1 MSKFTPM
8 IEQYLEVK
16 AQHQDA
22 ILFFRLGDFYEM
34 FFEDAVLAARELEI
48 VLTAR
53 DGGLQQKIPM
63 CGIPYHA
70 VNNYLPRLIS
80 RGYKVAIC
88 EQVEDPKQASGI
100 VKREVIRI
108 ISPGTILEDFMLDE
122 GVSNYLA
129 AVDMV
134 EDTIG
139 FAYIDISTGEFKL
152 TEMKGRN
159 ALADLQA
166 ELQRVAP
173 AECLLSARLT
183 HNSLWEDQPLGSDF
197 LFSDYPEPDLD
208 PEHSRQILADH
219 FGQESLDDWG
229 ISGYHTGM
237 QAAAMIISFLYNTQK
252 SRLLH
257 LDSLQIYQSS
267 DYMELDSFT
276 RRNLELTATIRQ
288 NRKEGSLL
296 DVLDHCRTPMGKRNL
311 RRWLEQPLMNMEAI
325 EKRLDGVEELF
336 SNIGLRQSGRDTVNK
351 IYDLERLCGK
361 LGSPLLNPR
370 DLLALKQS
378 LALLPAIKEVLSDS
392 RSDILRE
399 IAGLNELA
407 EVHAIIESTI
417 DEEAPLTVREG
428 GIIKR
433 GYRPEIDE
441 LKALSA
447 QGKDFLLDYENR
459 EKARTGMKYLK
470 VSYNKVFGYY
480 IEVSKSN
487 LNMVPAD
494 YIRKQTL
501 VNTERYIT
509 EELKNYED
517 KIVGAYDKLCV
528 LEYDCF
534 VEIKQKL
541 EPFIPAI
548 QASSK
553 AVADFDCLLA
563 LAQVAYMNDYVRPQ
577 LSRDGRLEIKGGRH
591 PVVEKS
597 LQNIRFIPNDILL
610 DSRDNRFAIITG
622 PNMGGKST
630 YMRQAALINI
640 MAQIG
645 SFVPAGEAKVS
656 IVDRVFT
663 RVGAADDLA
672 AGQSTFMVEMV
683 ELAHILNH
691 ATANSL
697 IILDEIGRG
706 TSTYDGLS
714 IAQAASEYIHD
725 KVKARTLFATHYHE
739 ITRLAEE
746 KSGIVNLSVS
756 VMESAG
762 TVTFL
767 KKVLPGKAD
776 KSYGIHVAQMAGLP
790 RAVID
795 RAYEV
800 LATLENLEKPARQAV
815 VQQISLFGEEP
826 NEILEELDHLD
837 LDNLNAREALM
848 ILYRWQ
854 EKRRR

>member
-16 AQHQDA
+16 SRHQDA

-48 VLTAR
+48 VLTSR
-53 DGGLQQKIPM
+53 DGGKQKIPM

-88 EQVEDPKQASGI
+88 EQVEDPKKAIGI
-100 VKREVIRI
+100 VRREVTRI

-122 GVSNYLA
+122 GANNYLA
-129 AVDMV
+129 AVDID
-134 EDTIG
+134 EETIG
-139 FAYIDISTGEFKL
+139 FSYIDISTGEFLL
-152 TEMKGRN
+152 TELKGKN
-159 ALADLQA
+159 ALQDLQS

-183 HNSLWEDQPLGSDF
+183 SNSLWKDKPLGNDF
-197 LFSDYPEPDLD
+197 LFTDFPADDMVLSQ
-208 PEHSRQILADH
+208 SRQMLISH
-219 FGQESLDDWG
+219 FGEDSFDEWG
-229 ISGYHTGM
+229 ITACQAGTL
-237 QAAAMIISFLYNTQK
+237 AAAMIVSFLYTTQK

-257 LDSLQIYQSS
+257 IDKLQIYRSNEF
-267 DYMELDSFT
+267 MELDGFT
-276 RRNLELTATIRQ
+276 RRNLELTSTIRQ

-296 DVLDHCRTPMGKRNL
+296 DVLDQCRTPMGKRAL
-311 RRWLEQPLMNMEAI
+311 RRWLEQPLMNMETI
-325 EKRLDGVEELF
+325 NKRLDGVEELWADI
-336 SNIGLRQSGRDTVNK
+336 SLRQSGRDAVNK
-351 IYDLERLCGK
+351 IYDLERLSGK

-378 LALLPAIKEVLSDS
+378 LALLPAIKDILHDC
-392 RSDILRE
+392 RSEILRE
-399 IAGLNELA
+399 IANLDLLT
-407 EVHAIIESTI
+407 EVHCIIDAAI
-417 DEEAPLTVREG
+417 DEDAALTVREG
-428 GIIKR
+428 GIIKS
-433 GYRPEIDE
+433 GYRADIDE
-441 LKALSA
+441 LKTLGT
-447 QGKDFLLDYENR
+447 QGKNFLLEYENR

-487 LNMVPAD
+487 LGMVPAD

-517 KIVGAYDKLCV
+517 KILGAHEKLCV

-534 VEIKQKL
+534 MEIKQQL

-548 QASSK
+548 QASAK
-553 AVADFDCLLA
+553 AVAELDCLLS
-563 LAQVAYMNDYVRPQ
+563 LAQVAFLNNYVRPC
-577 LSRDGRLEIKGGRH
+577 LSRDGKLEIRAGRH

-597 LQNIRFIPNDILL
+597 LYEGRFVPNDIMI

-645 SFVPAGEAKVS
+645 SFVPASEARIS

-663 RVGAADDLA
+663 RVGAADDLS

-683 ELAHILNH
+683 ELAHILTN

-714 IAQAASEYIHD
+714 IAQAVSEYIHD

-739 ITRLAEE
+739 LTRLAED
-746 KSGIVNLSVS
+746 KKGIVNLSVS
-756 VMESAG
+756 VMESVD

-790 RAVID
+790 RPVID
-795 RAYEV
+795 RSYEI
-800 LATLENLEKPARQAV
+800 LAALENAEIPIRHPA
-815 VQQISLFGEEP
+815 VQQISLFAEEP
-826 NEILEELDHLD
+826 NEILLELDHLD
-837 LDNLNAREALM
+837 LDNLSAREALM
-848 ILYRWQ
+848 ILFSWK
-854 EKRRR
+854 EKRRG

>member
-1 MSKFTPM
+1 LSKFTPM

-16 AQHQDA
+16 ANHQDA

-34 FFEDAVLAARELEI
+34 FFEDAILAARELEI
-48 VLTAR
+48 VLTSR
-53 DGGLQQKIPM
+53 DGGQQKVPM

-88 EQVEDPKQASGI
+88 EQVEDPKQATGI

-108 ISPGTILEDFMLDE
+108 ISPGTIIEDFMLDE
-122 GVSNYLA
+122 GANNYLA
-129 AVDMV
+129 AVDMD
-134 EDTIG
+134 EEMIG
-139 FAYIDISTGEFKL
+139 FAYIDISTGEFQL
-152 TEMKGRN
+152 TEIISKN
-159 ALADLQA
+159 AMQDLHA

-183 HNSLWEDQPLGSDF
+183 RNSLWEDKPLGNDF
-197 LFSDYPEPDLD
+197 LFTSFPDDLD
-208 PEHSRQILADH
+208 LEQSRQVLADH
-219 FGQESLDDWG
+219 FGVDCLDEWG
-229 ISGYHTGM
+229 ISGCHAGAL
-237 QAAAMIISFLYNTQK
+237 AAAMIVSFLYTTQK

-257 LDSLQIYQSS
+257 IDNLQIYQTN

-276 RRNLELTATIRQ
+276 RRNLELTSTIRL

-296 DVLDHCRTPMGKRNL
+296 DIIDQCRTPMGKRNL
-311 RRWLEQPLMNMEAI
+311 RRWLEQPLMKMEAI
-325 EKRLDGVEELF
+325 NKRLDGIEELLA
-336 SNIGLRQSGRDTVNK
+336 NIGLRQSGRDIVNK

-361 LGSPLLNPR
+361 LGSVLLNPR
-370 DLLALKQS
+370 DLLALKNS
-378 LALLPAIKEVLSDS
+378 LALLPAVKELLQNS
-392 RSDILRE
+392 RSEILTE
-399 IAGLNELA
+399 IADLDPLV
-407 EVHAIIESTI
+407 EVHDIIDFAI
-417 DEEAPLTVREG
+417 DDEAPLTVREG
-428 GIIKR
+428 GIIKS
-433 GYRPEIDE
+433 GYREDIDE
-441 LKALSA
+441 LKALGT
-447 QGKDFLLDYENR
+447 QGKNFLLEYENR
-459 EKARTGMKYLK
+459 EKARTGIKYLK

-487 LNMVPAD
+487 LSMVPTD

-509 EELKNYED
+509 EELKKYED
-517 KIVGAYDKLCV
+517 KILGAHEKLCT
-528 LEYDCF
+528 LEYDYF
-534 VEIKQKL
+534 MEIKQKL
-541 EPFIPAI
+541 EPYIPAI

-553 AVADFDCLLA
+553 AVSDLDCLLS
-563 LAQVAYMNDYVRPQ
+563 LAQVAFLNDYVRPE
-577 LSRDGRLEIKGGRH
+577 LTRDGRLEIKAGRH

-597 LQNIRFIPNDILL
+597 LLNTRFVPNDIMM

-645 SFVPAGEAKVS
+645 SFVPAGEARIS

-663 RVGAADDLA
+663 RVGAADDLS

-714 IAQAASEYIHD
+714 IAQAVSEYIHD

-739 ITRLAEE
+739 LTRLAEE
-746 KSGIVNLSVS
+746 KKGIVNLSVS
-756 VMESAG
+756 VMESVD

-790 RAVID
+790 RTVID

-800 LATLENLEKPARQAV
+800 LTTLENAEGPNRHPA
-815 VQQISLFGEEP
+815 VQQISLFEEGP

-837 LDNLNAREALM
+837 LDSLSAREALM
-848 ILYRWQ
+848 ILYSWK
-854 EKRRR
+854 EKRRG

>member
-1 MSKFTPM
+1 MAKFTPM

-16 AQHQDA
+16 ANHQDA

-48 VLTAR
+48 VLTSR
-53 DGGLQQKIPM
+53 DGGQQKVPM

-122 GVSNYLA
+122 GANNYLA
-129 AVDMV
+129 AVDIY
-134 EDTIG
+134 EKTIG
-139 FAYIDISTGEFKL
+139 FAYIDISTGEFQF
-152 TEMKGRN
+152 TEINGPHARQ
-159 ALADLQA
+159 DLYA
-166 ELQRVAP
+166 ELHRVAP

-183 HNSLWEDQPLGSDF
+183 RNSLWEEQPLGNDF
-197 LFSDYPEPDLD
+197 LFSRFPEDDLD
-208 PEHSRQILADH
+208 LDQSRAVMADH
-219 FGQESLDDWG
+219 FGSAWLDEG
-229 ISGYHTGM
+229 SISACHAGCL
-237 QAAAMIISFLYNTQK
+237 AAGMIIRFLYNTQK

-257 LDSLQIYQSS
+257 IDGLQFYQSS

-276 RRNLELTATIRQ
+276 RRNLELTSTIRQ
-288 NRKEGSLL
+288 GRKEGSLL
-296 DVLDHCRTPMGKRNL
+296 DIIDQCRTPMGKRNL
-311 RRWLEQPLMNMEAI
+311 RRWLEQPLMGMEAI
-325 EKRLDGVEELF
+325 NQRLDGVEELAAD
-336 SNIGLRQSGRDTVNK
+336 IGLRQSGRDAVNK
-351 IYDLERLCGK
+351 MYDLERLSGK

-370 DLLALKQS
+370 DLLALKHS
-378 LALLPAIKEVLSDS
+378 LALLPAIKGLLCNCNSQ
-392 RSDILRE
+392 ILRA
-399 IAGLNELA
+399 IAELEPLA
-407 EVHAIIESTI
+407 EVHEIIHSAI
-417 DEEAPLTVREG
+417 DDEAPLTVREG
-428 GIIKR
+428 GIIKS
-433 GYRPEIDE
+433 GYHAEIDE
-441 LKALSA
+441 LKSLGV
-447 QGKDFLLDYENR
+447 QGKNYLLEYENR
-459 EKARTGMKYLK
+459 EKLRTGIKHLK

-487 LNMVPAD
+487 LNLVPAD

-501 VNTERYIT
+501 VNTERFIT

-517 KIVGAYDKLCV
+517 KILGAHDKLCV

-534 VEIKQKL
+534 IEIKHNL
-541 EPFIPAI
+541 EPFIPVL
-548 QASSK
+548 QASAK
-553 AVADFDCLLA
+553 AVADFDSLLS
-563 LAQVAYMNDYVRPQ
+563 LAQVAFLNDYVRPR
-577 LSRDGRLEIKGGRH
+577 LSRDGRLEIKAGRH

-597 LQNIRFIPNDILL
+597 LLDTRFVPNDIML
-610 DSRDNRFAIITG
+610 DNRDNRFAIITG

-640 MAQIG
+640 MAQMG
-645 SFVPAGEAKVS
+645 SFVPASEARIS

-663 RVGAADDLA
+663 RVGAADDLS

-714 IAQAASEYIHD
+714 IAQAVSEYIHD

-739 ITRLAEE
+739 LTRLAEE
-746 KSGIVNLSVS
+746 KKGIINLSVS
-756 VMESAG
+756 VMESVD

-790 RAVID
+790 RTVTD

-800 LATLENLEKPARQAV
+800 LAALESNEALPRHPE
-815 VQQISLFGEEP
+815 VQQISLFAEGP

-837 LDNLNAREALM
+837 LDNLSAREALM
-848 ILYRWQ
+848 ILYHWK
-854 EKRRR
+854 EKRRG